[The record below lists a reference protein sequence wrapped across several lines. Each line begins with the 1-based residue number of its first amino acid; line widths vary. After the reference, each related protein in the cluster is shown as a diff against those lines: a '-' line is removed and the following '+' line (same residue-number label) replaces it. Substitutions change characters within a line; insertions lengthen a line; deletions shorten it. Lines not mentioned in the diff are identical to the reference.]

1 MLLKLVPIQTRLLQI
16 QDVTGIF
23 MASKKISK
31 KNTQK
36 EMTEDQNGSLH
47 TQKKSTTQ
55 KMVVTEEVRQ
65 KGIKYT

>member
-1 MLLKLVPIQTRLLQI
+1 MLQVFSWQAKE
-16 QDVTGIF
+16 
-23 MASKKISK
+23 ISK
-31 KNTQK
+31 KNTQT